1 MPPAQLWGW
10 PAQLRAAPPGPR
22 ARPQTDGSLAA
33 LGRTASAAFARGAQE
48 KKRPNWLQDD
58 PGALGPLG
66 GRMALGAR
74 APGPGAREPGP
85 RGPGPGRGPGAR
97 EAPKIAVQEPLGMV
111 TLESPPA
118 GGASGPGAPPLS
130 RGSRAPLSPGQWGRM
145 ALGARDPGH
154 GSPGRGSRD
163 PGTGRDPGPGPKAP
177 GPGNRRTGT
186 RGPPKSPPHRV
197 PCGASPLPG
206 LQDSRAPLSPGA
218 VGPDGPWSPGPRT
231 RGPGAR
237 APGPGAGNRDPGP
250 GNRDPGPGPR
260 PGPREPG
267 PGLREP
273 MWFFI
278 SGSLSSRDP

>member
-130 RGSRAPLSPGQWGRM
+130 RGSRAPLSPG
-145 ALGARDPGH
+145 
-154 GSPGRGSRD
+154 
-163 PGTGRDPGPGPKAP
+163 
-177 GPGNRRTGT
+177 
-186 RGPPKSPPHRV
+186 
-197 PCGASPLPG
+197 
-206 LQDSRAPLSPGA
+206 A
-218 VGPDGPWSPGPRT
+218 VGPHGPWSPGPGAREPGP
-231 RGPGAR
+231 RVPGPGNRPGPGAR
-237 APGPGAGNRDPGP
+237 AQGPGAREPANRDPGP
-250 GNRDPGPGPR
+250 SQEPPAPRTLWGLPSPGAPGLQ
-260 PGPREPG
+260 GPPLSRGSGAGWPLEPG
-267 PGLREP
+267 P
-273 MWFFI
+273 
-278 SGSLSSRDP
+278 